1 MADASFEHK
10 GRLAVVTG
18 TLKVIKKDDDGNDY
32 EVIEKVEDYPV
43 LTIVGAKVLMRIFRV
58 VIDKPLEITFKV
70 FRQQRSSAQNRY
82 MWGVVVP
89 TVRAWL
95 KETQGVSY
103 TPDEVY
109 TWLRVSILGN
119 APSVREVAGSEVLV
133 MTGKRFSAMNTKE
146 FAEAVDTILNEM
158 AKRGCMVPEPKKSN
172 FIHEFVEG
180 VNDD

>member
-18 TLKVIKKDDDGNDY
+18 TLKVIKQDDEGNDY
-32 EVIEKVEDYPV
+32 EVVEQVDDYPV

-58 VIDKPLEITFKV
+58 VINKPLEITFKV

-95 KETQGVSY
+95 RETEGVKY

-109 TWLRVSILGN
+109 TWLRVSVLGN
-119 APSVREVAGSEVLV
+119 KPEIKEVAGSDVVV

-146 FAEAVDTILNEM
+146 FAEAVDTILNKM
-158 AKRGCMVPEPKKSN
+158 AEQGCVIPEPRQSN
-172 FIHEFVEG
+172 FIHEYIEG